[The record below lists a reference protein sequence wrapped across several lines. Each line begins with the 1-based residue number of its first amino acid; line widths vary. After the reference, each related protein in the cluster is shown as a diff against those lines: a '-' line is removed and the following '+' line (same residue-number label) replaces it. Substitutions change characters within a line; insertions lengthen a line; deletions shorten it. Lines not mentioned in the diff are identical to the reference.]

1 MEITKIEDIY
11 RDYNIHKAIIICN
24 KDEIDDYHKEL
35 LERDFSVLRS
45 GYIDRLNDAENRVL
59 LMDAEA
65 GLKAF
70 EVVDT
75 TSINLDWITFV
86 IYINTST
93 RIPAL
98 NHIHSIIL

>member
-11 RDYNIHKAIIICN
+11 REYNIHKAIIICN
-24 KDEIDDYHKEL
+24 KDEIDDYHREL

-45 GYIDRLNDAENRVL
+45 EYIEMLNDAENRIL
-59 LMDAEA
+59 LIDADS

-70 EVVDT
+70 EVDT
-75 TSINLDWITFV
+75 TSINFDWITFV

>member
-11 RDYNIHKAIIICN
+11 REYNIHKAIIICN
-24 KDEIDDYHKEL
+24 KDEIGDYHKGL

-45 GYIDRLNDAENRVL
+45 EYIEMLNDAENRIL
-59 LMDAEA
+59 LIDAEA

-70 EVVDT
+70 DVDT
-75 TSINLDWITFV
+75 TSINFDWITFV

>member
-1 MEITKIEDIY
+1 M
-11 RDYNIHKAIIICN
+11 
-24 KDEIDDYHKEL
+24 
-35 LERDFSVLRS
+35 
-45 GYIDRLNDAENRVL
+45 LNDAENRIL
-59 LMDAEA
+59 LIDADS

-70 EVVDT
+70 DVDNT
-75 TSINLDWITFV
+75 TSINFDWITFV